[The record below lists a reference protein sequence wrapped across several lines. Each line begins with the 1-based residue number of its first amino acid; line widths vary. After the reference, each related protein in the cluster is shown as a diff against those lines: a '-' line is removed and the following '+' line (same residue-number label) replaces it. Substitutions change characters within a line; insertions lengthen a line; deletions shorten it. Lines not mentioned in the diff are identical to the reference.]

1 MILVIVVSVPFSPV
15 FIVIVVPVS
24 SAVPVMIVFNSAAV
38 SRPVTDKELPSVVA
52 RCYPIRSLIRRP
64 RPVAPMPS
72 VVFSCW
78 IPIPFHPNELLTWRW
93 RLNVN
98 DPRRR
103 WRSDG
108 NTNRN
113 LRVSCRS
120 AHQKHCCNKCDFQET
135 AHGICLL
142 HLPFHHSASHR
153 FKASAQ
159 APRCLNAN
167 CPEEQVKQARQGAR
181 NSSSSLIDCFNG
193 RPDIFRPLSSN
204 SPSQLPAV
212 SQPQKESSVYAARS
226 SPELNVAWECLRGT
240 PRCSRHWRLPPMPQA
255 AGPKKN

>member
-1 MILVIVVSVPFSPV
+1 M
-15 FIVIVVPVS
+15 VPVS
-24 SAVPVMIVFNSAAV
+24 SAVPVMIVFNSAVV
-38 SRPVTDKELPSVVA
+38 SCPVTDEELPSVVA

-120 AHQKHCCNKCDFQET
+120 ADQKHCCNKCDFQET
-135 AHGICLL
+135 AHGIFLL

-153 FKASAQ
+153 FKAPAQ

-167 CPEEQVKQARQGAR
+167 CPKEQATYSASDRALLPGRRAWGTVQELGTGDFAGCDCGFLLRTAAEISVTTSPIGKGSMNVIAAL
-181 NSSSSLIDCFNG
+181 NSGFSYSSLYFFN
-193 RPDIFRPLSSN
+193 
-204 SPSQLPAV
+204 
-212 SQPQKESSVYAARS
+212 
-226 SPELNVAWECLRGT
+226 C
-240 PRCSRHWRLPPMPQA
+240 
-255 AGPKKN
+255 